1 MTEFEMVLMMLLIP
15 LYGIMFYVAGK
26 MNLLELLLK
35 IVEEKMKEYSNKEK
49 DQAVI
54 YDQA

>member
-1 MTEFEMVLMMLLIP
+1 MTEFEMILMMLLIP

-35 IVEEKMKEYSNKEK
+35 MAEEKFKKINDKQN
-49 DQAVI
+49 D
-54 YDQA
+54 

>member
-1 MTEFEMVLMMLLIP
+1 MTEFEIVLMMLLIP
-15 LYGIMFYVAGK
+15 SYGIIFYVAEK

-49 DQAVI
+49 D
-54 YDQA
+54 